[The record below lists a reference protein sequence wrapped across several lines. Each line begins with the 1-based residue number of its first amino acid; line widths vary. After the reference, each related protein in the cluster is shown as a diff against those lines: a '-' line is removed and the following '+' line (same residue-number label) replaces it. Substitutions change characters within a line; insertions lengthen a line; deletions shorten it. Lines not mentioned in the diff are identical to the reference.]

1 MDELLFKLLEQ
12 TPVIIVLSISLYA
25 LWNKLSN
32 KEKEAIQER
41 KIHRK
46 EIKELNERQATETK
60 ELNEYI
66 REHEKG
72 HLEAL
77 DKLSDALDSFNK

>member
-1 MDELLFKLLEQ
+1 MEQLVFKLLEQ
-12 TPVIIVLSISLYA
+12 TPVIIVLGLGIWDYR
-25 LWNKLSN
+25 NKLGT
-32 KEKEAIQER
+32 KDKEALSER

-46 EIKELNERQATETK
+46 EIKEINDYHAQELKDLNA
-60 ELNEYI
+60 YV

-77 DKLSDALDSFNK
+77 DKLSDALEALSK

>member
-1 MDELLFKLLEQ
+1 MEQLLFKLLEQ
-12 TPVIIVLSISLYA
+12 TPVIIVLGLGIWDYR
-25 LWNKLSN
+25 NKLN
-32 KEKEAIQER
+32 AKDKEAISER

-46 EIKELNERQATETK
+46 ELKETNDKHAQELKDLNA
-60 ELNEYI
+60 YV

-77 DKLSDALDSFNK
+77 DKLSDAFEGLSK